1 MKKRLLII
9 PCSKTKIWSEIPLPA
24 IERYNGYFFKIL
36 KKNRKSNMD
45 VLILSAKYGLL
56 NEDEKTLYYDKKM
69 NLTIARE
76 LEIQVYNKFFED
88 VDLGE
93 YKEICVNLGRYY
105 IDCFSKTLS
114 DIKESFMGEVI
125 TFHGG
130 LGERGCAMKNWL
142 IN

>member
-1 MKKRLLII
+1 
-9 PCSKTKIWSEIPLPA
+9 
-24 IERYNGYFFKIL
+24 
-36 KKNRKSNMD
+36 MD

-88 VDLGE
+88 VDLEE
-93 YKEICVNLGRYY
+93 YQEICVNLGRCYL
-105 IDCFSKTLS
+105 DCFSKTLS
-114 DIKESFMGEVI
+114 DIRESFMGEII

-142 IN
+142 TN